1 MLAGSG
7 TVSAVVYLATP
18 LPPNGLP
25 PTLIIEPERDGLIP
39 TAGVVRFAEQA
50 SADGVDVTVELIP
63 FANHA
68 YDQGAASSLGNQAR
82 LTITKNYLDRLLARN

>member
-1 MLAGSG
+1 
-7 TVSAVVYLATP
+7 
-18 LPPNGLP
+18 
-25 PTLIIEPERDGLIP
+25 
-39 TAGVVRFAEQA
+39 VRFAEQA